1 MYENKIQLEKYIK
14 HGIFKLHSGQTSN
27 TLYDVKAMICDG
39 KLPYIIGELNASIP
53 MEIKYGNFTIVG
65 IESAGAIIAT
75 YASYIHDWNLV
86 IITKD
91 NEIIGNVTGEYCL
104 VDDVV
109 TTENTIRKV
118 IVLIGKDPSHIF
130 CVVDRRE
137 ISSLKINS
145 VFKLKMQE

>member
-14 HGIFKLHSGQTSN
+14 HGKFKLHSGKTSDI
-27 TLYDVKAMICDG
+27 LYDIKAMICDG
-39 KLPYIIGELNASIP
+39 KLPYIIGELDTSIP

-75 YASYIHDWNLV
+75 YASYIHGWNLV
-86 IITKD
+86 MITKD
-91 NEIIGNVTGEYCL
+91 NEIVGNITDEYCL

-109 TTENTIRKV
+109 TSENSIRKA
-118 IVLIGKDPSHIF
+118 IALIGEDPKHIF

-137 ISSLKINS
+137 ISSLIIDSMFKPKIQ
-145 VFKLKMQE
+145 K